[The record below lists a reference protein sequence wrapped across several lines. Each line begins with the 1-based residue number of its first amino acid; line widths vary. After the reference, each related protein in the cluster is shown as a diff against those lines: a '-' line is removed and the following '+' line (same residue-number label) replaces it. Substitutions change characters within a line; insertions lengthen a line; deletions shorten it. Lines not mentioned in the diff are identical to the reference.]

1 MYKLFSMKTLIVAS
15 SLTVLAGCST
25 MTNKEV
31 GQLDFNYSV
40 PEQQQ
45 DTGKLIAVVTPDFK
59 ENKSGAPAAPTNP
72 FLAMAMANA
81 ANNSSAEVNFN
92 ANFNQSYKGQLL
104 SSLQNTI
111 NEILTKKGF
120 RTSDYSTFDDMTYTD
135 KKVTYL
141 ASVPKLSLVIN
152 QKSTKKECKF
162 GYCSDEGVIQVSGE
176 LNVSFIEPLTQQV
189 FINKRINLS
198 DFNISKQYI
207 KQADSNRSQGIVAL
221 FNPLMKPKVY
231 KDNTDKVLTE
241 ALNEFYSKAA
251 DKITAY
257 ISREE
262 FLSLEGD
269 INNLK
274 NIKRF

>member
-1 MYKLFSMKTLIVAS
+1 MYKLFSIKTLIVAS

-31 GQLDFNYSV
+31 GQLDFNYSI

-59 ENKSGAPAAPTNP
+59 ENKNSAPAATNP

-81 ANNSSAEVNFN
+81 ANNSTADVNFN
-92 ANFNQSYKGQLL
+92 ENFNQSYKGQLL

-120 RTSDYSTFDDMTYTD
+120 RTSEYSTFDDMTYTD

-152 QKSTKKECKF
+152 QKSTNKECKH

-207 KQADSNRSQGIVAL
+207 KQADSNRSQGLFGL
-221 FNPLMKPKVY
+221 FNPLLKPKVY

-251 DKITAY
+251 DKIAAY

-269 INNLK
+269 ISNLK